1 MSETNNKLE
10 IKNLSKQFGE
20 KILFENLSLTVDD
33 PAVLW
38 APSGWGKTTLLR
50 ILMGLEAPT
59 SGSVEGV
66 GRVGAVFQEDR
77 LCPQL
82 TAEENVALVLNAEQY
97 KVKIQYKEQIRDD
110 LIQLGLDD
118 EALALPARKLSGGQ
132 KRRVAVAG
140 VMAMKP
146 RILVLDEPAAGLDP
160 EGRDEILSE
169 VKDYHKKTGTTVLL
183 VSHSMEDIAKYAD
196 KVLVMSRKK
205 IAMYDTVEKVFARA
219 PELLELGLSVPQV
232 TKIFLKLRE
241 MGVDVPAD
249 VYTIPYAVKMILAAK
264 ARRDAGETLVLPR
277 NDDQKGGAAEC

>member
-10 IKNLSKQFGE
+10 IKNLSKRFGE
-20 KILFENLSLTVDD
+20 KILFENLSLTVDG

-82 TAEENVALVLNAEQY
+82 TAEENVALVLTAEQY
-97 KVKIQYKEQIRDD
+97 KVKTQYKEQIRDD

-132 KRRVAVAG
+132 KRRTALLRALW
-140 VMAMKP
+140 AESDT
-146 RILVLDEPAAGLDP
+146 LLLDEPFTGMDAELVEDAVAA
-160 EGRDEILSE
+160 
-169 VKDYHKKTGTTVLL
+169 
-183 VSHSMEDIAKYAD
+183 
-196 KVLVMSRKK
+196 
-205 IAMYDTVEKVFARA
+205 
-219 PELLELGLSVPQV
+219 
-232 TKIFLKLRE
+232 TKRL
-241 MGVDVPAD
+241 
-249 VYTIPYAVKMILAAK
+249 
-264 ARRDAGETLVLPR
+264 AGERPTILVTHDR
-277 NDDQKGGAAEC
+277 TAADLLGWPVREV